1 MVVGMGTIRVV
12 LIDRSEIFV
21 KGLAK
26 VLESEADIEVVAIC
40 PTVEEGIRKII
51 DLKADVTI
59 CGTNA
64 WIGMDLNKGIEI
76 SQNLHRLLPNAQF
89 IILTDSEN
97 ENDFLLSLQ
106 TGVRAYSS
114 KYITGQ
120 YLVSAIRRIHAG
132 EVIITPPM
140 AQKLLKELNTLSNH
154 KVVARK
160 KEDFGLTER
169 EIETLELVA
178 SGMVNREVARTLF
191 ISEHTV
197 KKHMS
202 SIFQKL
208 KVYNRHQ
215 AAIMALDE
223 GIVHRQSTP

>member
-1 MVVGMGTIRVV
+1 MGTIRVV

-26 VLESEADIEVVAIC
+26 VLESEADLEVVAIC
-40 PTVEEGIRKII
+40 HTVEEGIRKII
-51 DLKADVTI
+51 DLKADVII

-64 WIGMDLNKGIEI
+64 IASIDRNKGIEI
-76 SQNLHRLLPNAQF
+76 SQNLHHLLPNAQF
-89 IILTDSEN
+89 ILLTDSEN
-97 ENDFLLSLQ
+97 EDEFFLSLQ
-106 TGVRAYSS
+106 TGARSYLS
-114 KYITGQ
+114 KYVTGQ
-120 YLVSAIRRIHAG
+120 YLISTIRRIHTG
-132 EVIITPPM
+132 EVIITPIM
-140 AQKLLKELNTLSNH
+140 ARKLLKELTTLSNQE
-154 KVVARK
+154 VVAQK

-169 EIETLELVA
+169 EIEILKLAA
-178 SGMVNREVARTLF
+178 SGMGNREVARTLF

-197 KKHMS
+197 KRHMS

-208 KVYNRHQ
+208 KVCNRQQ